1 MSNMTLDEA
10 IEHCKKVA
18 KEQENCNVG
27 CSLEHRQLAI
37 WLSALKAITENNY
50 STKNNMEKYIG
61 TKVVKAEPMTMTEA
75 QKVLGRELKPATLEE
90 DGYLVEYKDGYKS
103 WSPKSMFEEAY
114 REVGSVNFGGAINL
128 LKAGLAVR
136 RKGWN
141 GKGLFIVKQVP
152 SHVTGEI
159 IPNMQSLP
167 QSAKDI
173 LMSRENPHIDYT
185 NQMLIINPDGRADS
199 WVPSVSDV
207 FAEDWEVV
215 TE

>member
-1 MSNMTLDEA
+1 MGYKMSNMTLDEA

-37 WLSALKAITENNY
+37 WLSALKAIIENNY

-103 WSPKSMFEEAY
+103 WSPKNVFEEAY
-114 REVGSVNFGGAINL
+114 KPSDTVLDRLKIERNELRERIEKLEDFKGMNFSEAKEKVGSLQAAL
-128 LKAGLAVR
+128 LVCQRSYMVDYLDVLQTRIDLMEKE
-136 RKGWN
+136 
-141 GKGLFIVKQVP
+141 
-152 SHVTGEI
+152 TG
-159 IPNMQSLP
+159 N
-167 QSAKDI
+167 
-173 LMSRENPHIDYT
+173 
-185 NQMLIINPDGRADS
+185 
-199 WVPSVSDV
+199 
-207 FAEDWEVV
+207 
-215 TE
+215 